1 MTTEEQLALLH
12 IGIIMKHFLPKE
24 HLPDDLNDV
33 AQLIY
38 THLNVKISGA
48 DSIPEVRDKVLEGYL
63 KLAGGI
69 GTPTK
74 DPLADFD
81 RAMKGI

>member
-12 IGIIMKHFLPKE
+12 IGIIIKHFLPKE
-24 HLPDDLNDV
+24 HLPDDLKDV
-33 AQLIY
+33 AKLIF
-38 THLNVKISGA
+38 THLNVKISSD

-63 KLAGGI
+63 KLVGEV